1 MMKIG
6 TNEAYEHLWA
16 AIRFGVLLVM
26 IFGLPKLVIKFMGSA
41 RSCGAVDNERFKL
54 GLENISDDFL
64 LMLTPKENLSY
75 AVALVTNH
83 TGKDQIGHRNIDIL
97 LQRGLTI
104 KKIFAPQH
112 GFDGDISVDA
122 VASDRLDP
130 VTRIPIVN
138 LHGRQLTAADVRDVD
153 VIFFDLQ
160 DIGIRYYSYVNT
172 LVNVMEVSACCDKSV
187 VVLDRPN
194 LLGDAIEGAFGL
206 PEMHNSLLSMN
217 VPIRYGLTIGELAQY
232 CNKYV
237 IKKTAKLFVVPMDN
251 YNRHM
256 HHYKSPI
263 GKLSPNISSRE
274 SCYGYSFL
282 GLIGEIHPFDIGIG
296 TDKAFQ
302 CILLP
307 EHVAFSKK
315 QWFKLRD
322 QLHQLGID
330 SAYYRYFSHRKKEFC
345 SGLRVNIL
353 DISNFSLFKALVATL
368 EFFKAEGIDL
378 KFSEQFC
385 KIPGMYKIKQL
396 VEGSMKKE
404 EFESEIKQALDNYF
418 IMAASSFI
426 YKPYPKIIVV

>member
-1 MMKIG
+1 MKIWI
-6 TNEAYEHLWA
+6 NDVYDHAWA
-16 AIRFGVLLVM
+16 GLRFTLLLAM
-26 IFGLPKLVIKFMGSA
+26 IFVLPKIVIKFMGTS
-41 RSCGAVDNERFKL
+41 RSCENTDSERFKL

-64 LMLTPKENLSY
+64 AMLSPSGSLSY
-75 AVALVTNH
+75 DVALVTNH

-112 GFDGDISVDA
+112 GFDGDISINA
-122 VASDRLDP
+122 VANDRLDP

-138 LHGRQLTAADVRDVD
+138 LHGRQLTDTDIRGVH

-172 LVNVMEVSACCDKSV
+172 LVNVMEVAARCDKSV

-194 LLGDAIEGAFGL
+194 LLGDAIEGAFGV
-206 PEMHNSLLSMN
+206 PEAHNSLLSMN

-237 IKKTAKLFVVPMDN
+237 IKKAAKLFVVPMDN

-256 HHYKSPI
+256 YPYKSPI

-282 GLIGEIHPFDIGIG
+282 GLIGEVHPFDIGIG

-307 EHVAFSKK
+307 EHVAFSKR

-322 QLHQLGID
+322 LLQEIGID
-330 SAYYRYFSHRKKEFC
+330 SKYYRYFSHRKKEFC

-353 DISNFSLFKALVATL
+353 DISNFSLFKALVVTL
-368 EFFKAEGIDL
+368 DFFKSQGIEL
-378 KFSEQFC
+378 KFSDHFC

-396 VEGSMKKE
+396 VEGTIKKE
-404 EFESEIKQALDNYF
+404 DFDAEIKQALDQYF
-418 IMAASSFI
+418 MMAASSFI
-426 YKPYPKIIVV
+426 YKPYPKVIAV